1 LFILAFELV
10 SIFIE
15 ELLILIISCSF
26 NKLRFCKIMFVT
38 LFDLI
43 GFLILNNLLR
53 LAANSSLDYILD
65 LLYGKNGFYFI
76 SLFELSQY
84 FDFSLS
90 V

>member
-26 NKLRFCKIMFVT
+26 NKLRFCIMFVA

-65 LLYGKNGFYFI
+65 LLYDKNGFYFI

-84 FDFSLS
+84 FAFSLS